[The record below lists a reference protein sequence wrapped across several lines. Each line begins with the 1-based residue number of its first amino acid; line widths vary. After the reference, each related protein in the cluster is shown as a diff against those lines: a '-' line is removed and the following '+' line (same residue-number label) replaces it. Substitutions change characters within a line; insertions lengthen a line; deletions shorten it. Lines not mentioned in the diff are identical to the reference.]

1 MNYLDIALSVILLF
15 GLIRGFLKGF
25 FVEVTSLVALAAGIY
40 VAINFS
46 FFIGNFLADRV
57 NWGERYVQIAAF
69 VITFVV
75 VVLFISL
82 LGKILTTIAES
93 ASLGIVNK
101 IFGAVFGFLKFGLI
115 LSIVLIVFATIT
127 NTVHFVKQEN
137 LSSSILYKPVKKLA
151 PIIFPSILKLQKDTL
166 SE

>member
-115 LSIVLIVFATIT
+115 FYFL
-127 NTVHFVKQEN
+127 
-137 LSSSILYKPVKKLA
+137 
-151 PIIFPSILKLQKDTL
+151 
-166 SE
+166 